1 MSCFF
6 FDLFDGKTTIE
17 DKVGVDLTD
26 VHAARERARLLAFS
40 RDEPIELED
49 TPFDPRELRVRSAD
63 GGYVAK
69 VAFRYVTA

>member
-17 DKVGVDLTD
+17 DNVGVDLTD
-26 VHAARERARLLAFS
+26 VHAARERARTLAYS
-40 RDEPIELED
+40 RDEPIDLEN
-49 TPFDPRELRVRSAD
+49 TPFDPRELRVRSAE

-69 VAFRYVTA
+69 IAFRYVSI

>member
-17 DKVGVDLTD
+17 DEVGVDLSD
-26 VHAARERARLLAFS
+26 VQAAREQARLMALR
-40 RDEPIELED
+40 RDEPIDLQD
-49 TPFDPRELRVRSAD
+49 TPFDPRELRVRSSA

-69 VAFRYVTA
+69 IAFRYVSA

>member
-17 DKVGVDLTD
+17 DHVGVDLTD
-26 VHAARERARLLAFS
+26 IHAARERARLLAFS
-40 RDEPIELED
+40 RDEPLESPD
-49 TPFDPRELRVRSAD
+49 SPFDPRELRVRSAD

-69 VAFRYVTA
+69 VAFRYASA